1 MLRIPSAVSSS
12 VMSASIIRCW
22 TVYKDV
28 GITDMTPARIAVVF
42 DSAGT
47 LLRTWRTAKNVLSGE
62 VMPEVQ
68 TTTLTTESPDRVL
81 TMLPIRPRDVMAE
94 PAATLLSAYLTANK
108 FGYAISCA
116 NRPVS
121 SEEVGAALFG
131 DRRAR
136 VGDLQDCIRAVW
148 ACCRTEPAVALN
160 AGVIVNLALPG
171 VEYTVATGGV
181 PFPGAAEA
189 VRGLIERSGPT
200 STSPRATGSKKLLPM
215 TRLLGIPD
223 DRVRG
228 TATPSGKA
236 AIVRGLR
243 ERYDRVVMVGDGE
256 NDVAA
261 MREAD
266 LGILSLQ
273 QPGERSAAV
282 RSAAGRTITDLV
294 QVVGIAADLAAGPAE
309 GI

>member
-1 MLRIPSAVSSS
+1 MIA
-12 VMSASIIRCW
+12 
-22 TVYKDV
+22 
-28 GITDMTPARIAVVF
+28 ARIAVVF

-47 LLRTWRTAKNVLSGE
+47 LLRTWRTAKNVLTGE

-81 TMLPIRPRDVMAE
+81 TMLPVRPRDVMAE
-94 PAATLLSAYLTANK
+94 PAATLLSAYLVAHG

-116 NRPVS
+116 NRAVS

-148 ACCRTEPAVALN
+148 SCCRTEPAVALN

-171 VEYTVATGGV
+171 IEYTIATGGV
-181 PFPGAAEA
+181 PFPGAVEA
-189 VRGLIERSGPT
+189 IRGLAAIGADVYVASGD
-200 STSPRATGSKKLLPM
+200 RVEKLLPM
-215 TRLLGIPD
+215 TRRLGIPD
-223 DRVRG
+223 DRVHG

-243 ERYDRVVMVGDGE
+243 EGYDRVLMVGDGE

-261 MREAD
+261 MHEAD

-273 QPGERSAAV
+273 QPGERSETV
-282 RSAAGRTITDLV
+282 RDVAGRTI
-294 QVVGIAADLAAGPAE
+294 ADLRRGRGDRADPR
-309 GI
+309 

>member
-1 MLRIPSAVSSS
+1 M
-12 VMSASIIRCW
+12 
-22 TVYKDV
+22 YKDV
-28 GITDMTPARIAVVF
+28 GITDMTETPRIAVVF

-62 VMPEVQ
+62 IMPEVQ

-94 PAATLLSAYLTANK
+94 PTATLLSAYLAANG

-121 SEEVGAALFG
+121 AEEVGAALFG

-148 ACCRTEPAVALN
+148 GCCRDEPAVALN

-171 VEYTVATGGV
+171 IEYTIATGGV

-189 VRGLIERSGPT
+189 VRGLSALGADVYVASGD
-200 STSPRATGSKKLLPM
+200 RVEKLLPM
-215 TRLLGIPD
+215 TRRLGIPD
-223 DRVRG
+223 DRVNG

-236 AIVRGLR
+236 AIVRALR
-243 ERYDRVVMVGDGE
+243 ERYGRVVMVGDGE

-266 LGILSLQ
+266 LGVLSVQ
-273 QPGERSAAV
+273 QSGERSATV
-282 RSAAGRTITDLV
+282 REVADRTITDLAE
-294 QVVGIAADLAAGPAE
+294 VVGIAADLAAGPAE

>member
-1 MLRIPSAVSSS
+1 
-12 VMSASIIRCW
+12 
-22 TVYKDV
+22 VYKEV
-28 GITDMTPARIAVVF
+28 GITEMDRPRIAVVF

-47 LLRTWRTAKNVLSGE
+47 LLRTWRTAKNVLTGE
-62 VMPEVQ
+62 VMPSVQ

-81 TMLPIRPRDVMAE
+81 TMLPVRPRDVMAE
-94 PAATLLSAYLTANK
+94 PADTLLSGYLSANQ

-171 VEYTVATGGV
+171 IEYAIATGGV

-189 VRGLIERSGPT
+189 IRGLSGLGADVYVA
-200 STSPRATGSKKLLPM
+200 SGDRAEKLLPM

-223 DRVRG
+223 DRVHG
-228 TATPSGKA
+228 TTTPSGKA
-236 AIVRGLR
+236 ALVRELR
-243 ERYDRVVMVGDGE
+243 GRYDRVVMVGDGE
-256 NDVAA
+256 NDVQA

-266 LGILSLQ
+266 LGVLSLQ
-273 QPGERSAAV
+273 QPGDRSETV
-282 RSAAGRTITDLV
+282 RDVAGCTITDLGE
-294 QVVGIAADLAAGPAE
+294 VVGILRGLADGRTE

>member
-1 MLRIPSAVSSS
+1 
-12 VMSASIIRCW
+12 
-22 TVYKDV
+22 
-28 GITDMTPARIAVVF
+28 MTPARIAVVF

-81 TMLPIRPRDVMAE
+81 TMLPVRPRDVMTE
-94 PAATLLSAYLTANK
+94 PAATLLSAYLVAHG
-108 FGYAISCA
+108 FGYAVSCA
-116 NRPVS
+116 NRPVT
-121 SEEVGAALFG
+121 SEEVGTALLG
-131 DRRAR
+131 DTRAR

-160 AGVIVNLALPG
+160 AGVIVNLGLPG
-171 VEYTVATGGV
+171 IEYTIATGGV
-181 PFPGAAEA
+181 PFPGAVEA
-189 VRGLIERSGPT
+189 IRGLAALGADVYVASGD
-200 STSPRATGSKKLLPM
+200 RAEKLLPM
-215 TRLLGIPD
+215 TRRLGIPD
-223 DRVRG
+223 DRVHG

-236 AIVRGLR
+236 AIVRGLY
-243 ERYDRVVMVGDGE
+243 ERYDRVLMVGDGE

-273 QPGERSAAV
+273 QPGERSATV
-282 RSAAGRTITDLV
+282 RDAAGRTITDLAE
-294 QVVGIAADLAAGPAE
+294 VVGIAAGLPGGPKAYKR
-309 GI
+309 

>member
-1 MLRIPSAVSSS
+1 
-12 VMSASIIRCW
+12 
-22 TVYKDV
+22 
-28 GITDMTPARIAVVF
+28 MTSPVRTAVVF

-47 LLRTWRTAKNVLSGE
+47 LLRTWRTAKNVLTGE

-68 TTTLTTESPDRVL
+68 TTTLTTESLDRVL
-81 TMLPIRPRDVMAE
+81 TMLPVRPRDVMAE
-94 PAATLLSAYLTANK
+94 PAAILLSAYLTAQG

-131 DRRAR
+131 DCRAR
-136 VGDLQDCIRAVW
+136 VGDLQDCIRTVW
-148 ACCRTEPAVALN
+148 ACCRNEPAVALN

-171 VEYTVATGGV
+171 IEYTIATGGV
-181 PFPGAAEA
+181 PFPGAIEA
-189 VRGLIERSGPT
+189 VRDLSALGVDVYVASGD
-200 STSPRATGSKKLLPM
+200 RVEKLLPM

-223 DRVRG
+223 NRVHG
-228 TATPSGKA
+228 TAPPSAKA

-243 ERYDRVVMVGDGE
+243 DRYDRVLMVGDGE

-273 QPGERSAAV
+273 QPGERSQTVRDAAV
-282 RSAAGRTITDLV
+282 RTITDLGE
-294 QVVGIAADLAAGPAE
+294 VVGIVRAAQADEPKAYKR
-309 GI
+309 

>member
-1 MLRIPSAVSSS
+1 
-12 VMSASIIRCW
+12 
-22 TVYKDV
+22 
-28 GITDMTPARIAVVF
+28 MTPARIAVVF

-81 TMLPIRPRDVMAE
+81 TMLPVRPRDVMAE
-94 PAATLLSAYLTANK
+94 PPALLLSGYLVAHG
-108 FGYAISCA
+108 FSYAISCA

-189 VRGLIERSGPT
+189 VRGLSTLGADVYVASGD
-200 STSPRATGSKKLLPM
+200 RVEKLLPM
-215 TRLLGIPD
+215 TRRLGIPD

-266 LGILSLQ
+266 LGVLSLQ
-273 QPGERSAAV
+273 QPGERSGTV
-282 RSAAGRTITDLV
+282 REAAGRTITDLA
-294 QVVGIAADLAAGPAE
+294 QIVGIAADLAAGPAE

>member
-1 MLRIPSAVSSS
+1 
-12 VMSASIIRCW
+12 
-22 TVYKDV
+22 VYKDV

-94 PAATLLSAYLTANK
+94 PAATLLSAYLVAHGFT
-108 FGYAISCA
+108 FAISCA

-121 SEEVGAALFG
+121 SEEVGTALFG
-131 DRRAR
+131 DRRAS

-148 ACCRTEPAVALN
+148 ACCRSQPAVALN

-171 VEYTVATGGV
+171 IEYTIATGGV
-181 PFPGAAEA
+181 PFPGAIEA
-189 VRGLIERSGPT
+189 VQGLSGIGADVYVA
-200 STSPRATGSKKLLPM
+200 SGDRVEKLLPM
-215 TRLLGIPD
+215 TRRLGIPD
-223 DRVRG
+223 DRVHG

-266 LGILSLQ
+266 LGVLSMQ
-273 QPGERSAAV
+273 QPGERSESV
-282 RSAAGRTITDLV
+282 REAAGRTITDLV
-294 QVVGIAADLAAGPAE
+294 EVVGIAADLAAGSAE
-309 GI
+309 SI

>member
-1 MLRIPSAVSSS
+1 
-12 VMSASIIRCW
+12 
-22 TVYKDV
+22 
-28 GITDMTPARIAVVF
+28 MTSPGRIAVVF

-47 LLRTWRTAKNVLSGE
+47 LLNTWRTAKNVLTGE

-81 TMLPIRPRDVMAE
+81 TMLPVRPRDVMDE
-94 PAATLLSAYLTANK
+94 PAATLLSTYLVTRE
-108 FGYAISCA
+108 FGFAISCA

-121 SEEVGAALFG
+121 ADEVGSALFE

-148 ACCRTEPAVALN
+148 ACCRNEPAVALN
-160 AGVIVNLALPG
+160 VGVIVNLGLPG
-171 VEYTVATGGV
+171 IEYTIATGGV
-181 PFPGAAEA
+181 PFPGAEEA
-189 VRGLIERSGPT
+189 IRGLVSLGADVYVASGDRT
-200 STSPRATGSKKLLPM
+200 EKLLPM

-223 DRVRG
+223 DRVHG

-236 AIVRGLR
+236 AIVRDLR
-243 ERYDRVVMVGDGE
+243 TRYDRVVMVGDGE

-266 LGILSLQ
+266 LGVLSMQ
-273 QPGERSAAV
+273 QPGERSASV

-294 QVVGIAADLAAGPAE
+294 EVVGIVAGLQAGPSE

>member
-1 MLRIPSAVSSS
+1 
-12 VMSASIIRCW
+12 
-22 TVYKDV
+22 
-28 GITDMTPARIAVVF
+28 MTPTRIAVVF

-47 LLRTWRTAKNVLSGE
+47 LLRTWRTAKNVLTGE

-94 PAATLLSAYLTANK
+94 PAEMVLSAYLVTHG
-108 FGYAISCA
+108 FSFAISCA

-160 AGVIVNLALPG
+160 AGVIMNLSLPG
-171 VEYTVATGGV
+171 IEYTIATGGV
-181 PFPGAAEA
+181 PFPGAIEA
-189 VRGLIERSGPT
+189 VQGLSALGADVYVASGD
-200 STSPRATGSKKLLPM
+200 RVEKLLPM

-223 DRVRG
+223 DRVHG

-236 AIVRGLR
+236 ALVRELR

-261 MREAD
+261 MGESD

-273 QPGERSAAV
+273 QPGERSGTV
-282 RSAAGRTITDLV
+282 RSAAGATITDLI
-294 QVVGIAADLAAGPAE
+294 QVVGIAASLAKGPAE